1 MMKKSFHIKFI
12 ILHLRHK
19 MSVKLDNENLKV
31 IRLDNGEIIFSKIVV
46 NDKSKDNGYLELHW
60 PMKVLMKFDEEEKT
74 TQLALLKWLP
84 FTDTTFVPLAAR
96 CIMSVSELGEDY
108 QDFYLKSVKE
118 DNEHTSEQ
126 GLTKMSKIL
135 ADFEPEGYMN

>member
-1 MMKKSFHIKFI
+1 
-12 ILHLRHK
+12 
-19 MSVKLDNENLKV
+19 MSIKLDNENLKV

-46 NDKSKDNGYLELHW
+46 NDKSKDYGYLELHW

>member
-1 MMKKSFHIKFI
+1 
-12 ILHLRHK
+12 

-46 NDKSKDNGYLELHW
+46 NDKSKDNGYLELHC

-96 CIMSVSELGEDY
+96 CIMSVSELGIDY

-118 DNEHTSEQ
+118 DSEHTSEQ